1 MDASQYVDEIR
12 AILQAPDVDLATVS
26 AKRVRKQLVQ
36 RNPELTA
43 ELVKEHK
50 TEIDAIISNVYEQ
63 VSAAVSGEGVEGGSH
78 SAGQNGKRK
87 YEDEDESDVHVS
99 PSSSKKKAKKVKNE
113 TSNDEEIARQLQ
125 NEING
130 RDRPS
135 RAAAPKPAKPKRS
148 RKAKSAEVIDSDAE
162 EGSDGKPKR
171 RGGGG
176 FSKEYTLRY
185 VTEQDRM

>member
-1 MDASQYVDEIR
+1 MDASQYEDEIR

-148 RKAKSAEVIDSDAE
+148 RKTKSAEVIDSDAE

-185 VTEQDRM
+185 VAE